1 MTDAMHIPALSLLS
15 RTLQLLFGMLVS
27 GEIEVTLLPSC
38 ATSFQNVLEVEKAVA
53 EYLKERFPRCSEGI
67 IDDYV
72 ILMGKNTAKSNA
84 EYLVIN
90 RDFLIQ
96 LKVGEEEGSEEKE
109 VTNVQV
115 NLFADVEEEEK
126 RRKEAA
132 DLERRRAI
140 PGLIGANEATTE
152 YDQIANL

>member
-1 MTDAMHIPALSLLS
+1 MRYQVLVGIDDEVLGGDIGLECDVCV
-15 RTLQLLFGMLVS
+15 GMLVS

-67 IDDYV
+67 IHDYV
-72 ILMGKNTAKSNA
+72 ILMGKSTAKSNA

-96 LKVGEEEGSEEKE
+96 LKVGEGGKG
-109 VTNVQV
+109 VR
-115 NLFADVEEEEK
+115 
-126 RRKEAA
+126 RRK
-132 DLERRRAI
+132 
-140 PGLIGANEATTE
+140 
-152 YDQIANL
+152 

>member
-15 RTLQLLFGMLVS
+15 RTLQLLFSMLVS
-27 GEIEVTLLPSC
+27 GEIEVALLPSC
-38 ATSFQNVLEVEKAVA
+38 ATSFQNALEVEKAVA
-53 EYLKERFPRCSEGI
+53 EYLKGRFPTCSGAI

-72 ILMGKNTAKSNA
+72 ITMGKSTAKSNA
-84 EYLVIN
+84 EFLVIN

-96 LKVGEEEGSEEKE
+96 LKVGARDGGEGKE

-132 DLERRRAI
+132 ELERRKAI
-140 PGLIGANEATTE
+140 PGLIGVNDRASE
-152 YDQIANL
+152 YDQIANM